1 VQGWSFGIQR
11 QLSGHAVLESRY
23 VGNHGGGLFQIV
35 NANPYVA
42 GLASSFP
49 NLVPSGITACSA
61 TNAVVLEAVGRENC
75 QLGIVAQVANTA
87 VSDYNGWQNELR
99 TNNLWNQ
106 LTLRTSYTWS
116 KTTDNTSEIYSSFAG
131 GNSSAYAQ
139 SPFNILHGEHALS
152 GLNIPNQWTLSFVEM
167 LPFFRA
173 QSGFVGRVLGGWVL
187 SGSYIISSGQPY
199 TPIQFELNYA
209 TGGTAYDTAFD
220 LALANGFYETARP
233 FVLSPA
239 APANQ
244 VAIYGGDLCALSGS
258 AGCGSPNQL
267 YSWNAFN
274 TTGAAQPV
282 SASQARFLVNGAYAD
297 TVYGEPW
304 GTAARNSLRDADI
317 NQGNFQLTKD
327 TRLTERITLRVD
339 AAFQNVF
346 NHPDF
351 ASVDPFIED
360 SGDTS
365 EGVGFATPSL
375 FSGGSR
381 LIKFGLKVIF

>member
-1 VQGWSFGIQR
+1 M
-11 QLSGHAVLESRY
+11 
-23 VGNHGGGLFQIV
+23 LFR
-35 NANPYVA
+35 
-42 GLASSFP
+42 S
-49 NLVPSGITACSA
+49 
-61 TNAVVLEAVGRENC
+61 
-75 QLGIVAQVANTA
+75 
-87 VSDYNGWQNELR
+87 
-99 TNNLWNQ
+99 
-106 LTLRTSYTWS
+106 
-116 KTTDNTSEIYSSFAG
+116 
-131 GNSSAYAQ
+131 
-139 SPFNILHGEHALS
+139 
-152 GLNIPNQWTLSFVEM
+152 
-167 LPFFRA
+167 
-173 QSGFVGRVLGGWVL
+173 
-187 SGSYIISSGQPY
+187 
-199 TPIQFELNYA
+199 IQFELNYA

-233 FVLSPA
+233 FVLSPS

-274 TTGAAQPV
+274 TTGTAQPV